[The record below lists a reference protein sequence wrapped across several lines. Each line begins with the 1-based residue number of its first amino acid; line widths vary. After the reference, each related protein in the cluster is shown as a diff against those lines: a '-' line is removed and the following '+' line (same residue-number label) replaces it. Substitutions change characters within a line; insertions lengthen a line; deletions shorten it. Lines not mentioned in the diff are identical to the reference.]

1 MMIKK
6 SLLTSGVILTVA
18 FVGQIL
24 AAWLLYNP
32 QANALVINLGWIMI
46 MFSAIF
52 GWLPIFTFRARGKIE
67 GRSYINTTVLV
78 DSGVYSIVRHP
89 QYLAGIL
96 LNIALPLI
104 TFHWL
109 VIVLGIIAWVIT
121 YLNTFDEEEDN
132 IDKFGEEYQVYQ
144 EKVPRLNFLLGL
156 YRLVQRKRKPGP
168 ESGSR

>member
-1 MMIKK
+1 MIKK

>member
-1 MMIKK
+1 MTKK
-6 SLLTSGVILTVA
+6 GFLTSGILLTAA

-24 AAWLLYNP
+24 AAWLLYTP
-32 QANALVINLGWIMI
+32 LANALVINLGWLMI

-52 GWLPIFTFRARGKIE
+52 GWLPIFTFRARGKVE
-67 GRSYINTTVLV
+67 GHSYINTTVLV
-78 DSGVYSIVRHP
+78 DSGIYSIVRHP

-96 LNIALPLI
+96 INIGLSLI

-109 VIVLGIIAWVIT
+109 VLILGIIAGVIT

-132 IDKFGEEYQVYQ
+132 LGKFGEEYRDYQ

-156 YRLVQRKRKPGP
+156 YRLVQRKRKPSP
-168 ESGSR
+168 GSE

>member
-1 MMIKK
+1 MTKK
-6 SLLTSGVILTVA
+6 GFLTSGILLTAA

-32 QANALVINLGWIMI
+32 LANALVINLGWLMI

-52 GWLPIFTFRARGKIE
+52 GWLPIFTFRARGKVE

-78 DSGVYSIVRHP
+78 DSGIYSIVRHP

-96 LNIALPLI
+96 INIGLSLI

-109 VIVLGIIAWVIT
+109 VLILGIIAGVIT

-132 IDKFGEEYQVYQ
+132 LGKFGEEYRDYQ

-156 YRLVQRKRKPGP
+156 YRLVQRKRKPSP
-168 ESGSR
+168 GSE